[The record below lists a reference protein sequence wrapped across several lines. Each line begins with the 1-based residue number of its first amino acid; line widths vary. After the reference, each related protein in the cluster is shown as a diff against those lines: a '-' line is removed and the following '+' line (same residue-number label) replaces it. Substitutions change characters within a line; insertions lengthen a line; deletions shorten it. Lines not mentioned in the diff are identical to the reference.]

1 MTNQDEDKDDRKWNL
16 FSIKDSN
23 SWKKFFHLLKTVI
36 TPRFLYE
43 IIIPQ
48 DVLNI
53 VKDMNFPDA
62 KSSGGK
68 ENIDENVI
76 RFVLAC
82 SVFNGVLVGMPGS
95 IGWGVLVAQAVE
107 VLMAVQIAKM
117 VGLLDFSI
125 LSFKKI
131 IKFFTASALTALAVG
146 LLFKASINS
155 IFNVF
160 SNLGAPIFIGAP
172 MTSAASAIVTTL
184 FYGLFL
190 YLCFLEIKRYGELGN
205 KDSKISFSMLPRLM
219 KDTGKYTLAISKSL
233 FKLLFTDT
241 PRLLGEIKKNVQ
253 DTLNGALN
261 VKSRIKGE
269 IFLVGCLAY
278 LLDSQHQRLE
288 GPFANLWLQAW
299 RDAFPTKL
307 NARSSIEEIAAHA
320 NSYNQEEL
328 ERVINNNINPKF
340 FELLEA
346 THENADGDSWSSGLM
361 ETQNNPVSDAI
372 FFNSETGQA
381 YEINYKFSKNENY
394 IENHI
399 QLHPDVP
406 VIATADVAEKI
417 NSPLVFGGNF
427 KYDEVLEISEQNF
440 EQILEQ
446 KYALF
451 LETGA
456 VGSGAITLAFHMFPF
471 LIAFY
476 KDQITRAQLSKV
488 LKKFIPEITGRTINR
503 VAMLSLLG
511 PVYAT
516 FLIASFV
523 GKATLY
529 GFEEKEAHSET
540 DEKPQDEKP
549 AQDTKVEKTS
559 NFKKKFS
566 RRNLITLSFLND
578 IN

>member
-1 MTNQDEDKDDRKWNL
+1 MTNRDEDKDGRKWNL

-48 DVLNI
+48 DILNI
-53 VKDMNFPDA
+53 VKDIKFPDA
-62 KSSGGK
+62 KSSDEK

-95 IGWGVLVAQAVE
+95 LGWGVLVAQAVE

-131 IKFFTASALTALAVG
+131 IKFFTASALTALAAG
-146 LLFKASINS
+146 LLFKASINGV
-155 IFNVF
+155 FNVF
-160 SNLGAPIFIGAP
+160 SNILPSGAPA
-172 MTSAASAIVTTL
+172 SAASAIVTTL

-190 YLCFLEIKRYGELGN
+190 YLCFVEIKRYGELGN
-205 KDSKISFSMLPRLM
+205 KDSKISISMLPRLM
-219 KDTGKYTLAISKSL
+219 KDTGRYTFAISKSL

-261 VKSRIKGE
+261 VKSRMKGE

-278 LLDSQHQRLE
+278 LLDDQHQRLE

-340 FELLEA
+340 FELLES
-346 THENADGDSWSSGLM
+346 THENADGDSWSSELM

-372 FFNSETGQA
+372 FFNSETGRA

-417 NSPLVFGGNF
+417 NSPLVFGGNY
-427 KYDEVLEISEQNF
+427 KYEEVLEFSEQNF
-440 EQILEQ
+440 EQILEH
-446 KYALF
+446 KHSLY
-451 LETGA
+451 LEASA
-456 VGSGAITLAFHMFPF
+456 VGSGAMAMAFHMFPF
-471 LIAFY
+471 LVAFY
-476 KDQITRAQLSKV
+476 KGKITRAQLSRT

-503 VAMLSLLG
+503 IAMLSLLG

-523 GKATLY
+523 CKATLY
-529 GFEEKEAHSET
+529 GFEEKESDSET
-540 DEKPQDEKP
+540 DEKPQGEKT
-549 AQDTKVEKTS
+549 AQDTNVEKTS

-566 RRNLITLSFLND
+566 RRDLITLSFLND